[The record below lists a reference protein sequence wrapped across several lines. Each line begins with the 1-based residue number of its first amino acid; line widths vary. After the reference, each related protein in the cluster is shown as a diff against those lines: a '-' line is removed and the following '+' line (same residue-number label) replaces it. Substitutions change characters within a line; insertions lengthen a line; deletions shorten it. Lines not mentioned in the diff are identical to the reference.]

1 VDPSLLRLRLATCL
15 ADLGEKGKVAEL
27 VNKACADT
35 DNPYYLREGA
45 RQFFSLGQYARAKE
59 LFERAYKVSGS
70 DAESAYALSLFLMR
84 VPDAAMRNIELAG
97 IYVEQAVTAEPD
109 NARFISAMAEAAW
122 ARGDKEKARTLAEQ
136 ALKLA
141 PDSYAIRK
149 QAEAYKAE

>member
-1 VDPSLLRLRLATCL
+1 MSEKPMRIERRKPLTANIGVFGVGHRTYWDQFPGLKPELL
-15 ADLGEKGKVAEL
+15 GYMAE
-27 VNKACADT
+27 
-35 DNPYYLREGA
+35 
-45 RQFFSLGQYARAKE
+45 
-59 LFERAYKVSGS
+59 FERMVQASGVNTVNFGMAD